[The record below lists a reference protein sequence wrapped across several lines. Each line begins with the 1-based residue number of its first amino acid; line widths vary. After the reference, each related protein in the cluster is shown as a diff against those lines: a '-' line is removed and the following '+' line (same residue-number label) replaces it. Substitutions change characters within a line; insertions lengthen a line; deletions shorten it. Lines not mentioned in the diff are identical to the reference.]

1 MASAEGQYGKQWTAK
16 IKATEAAMQRTTTGK
31 PMMVVE
37 LEVLDGEHKGSTV
50 QFRGL
55 LNPDDPKQTARTM
68 DAMESIGCVNFRH
81 DPFAATA
88 TAGIGRKVA
97 RGVLQLD
104 TDPKGVE
111 RLICRFINA
120 DTIVREE
127 LLASDGDKGA
137 WRGQFA
143 AVFKK
148 IAEDKA
154 AGRPVAG
161 GSDAGEEEKVD
172 F

>member
-1 MASAEGQYGKQWTAK
+1 MASAEGQYGKQWTSK

-55 LNPDDPKQTARTM
+55 LNPDDPKQTARTI
-68 DAMESIGCVNFRH
+68 DAMEALGCANFRG
-81 DPFAATA
+81 DPFASSATQ
-88 TAGIGRKVA
+88 GIGRKVA

-111 RLICRFINA
+111 RLICRFVNV

-127 LLASDGDKGA
+127 LLASDGDKSQ
-137 WRGQFA
+137 WRKQFA
-143 AVFKK
+143 QVFTK
-148 IAEDKA
+148 IQEDKA

-161 GSDAGEEEKVD
+161 DSDAGDVD